1 MLKGRVD
8 VSQAKRHLSA
18 MSKVS
23 PISAGLSERCPNCG
37 QGRVFRG
44 YLKFK
49 NRCEACGQDF
59 TQSDTAD
66 GPAFFVGFI
75 VLIFF
80 APFGFIIPMADQ
92 PLWWKILLMFI
103 LVIVTI
109 VASLILLPKAKSLM
123 MALQVANQA
132 KQAELKGD
140 ED

>member
-1 MLKGRVD
+1 
-8 VSQAKRHLSA
+8 
-18 MSKVS
+18 
-23 PISAGLSERCPNCG
+23 
-37 QGRVFRG
+37 
-44 YLKFK
+44 
-49 NRCEACGQDF
+49 
-59 TQSDTAD
+59 
-66 GPAFFVGFI
+66 
-75 VLIFF
+75 
-80 APFGFIIPMADQ
+80 MADQ